1 MKFAVF
7 EVDKKILGKSVL
19 SGHFSI
25 AGKKSILVYKSGN
38 KTSTINYQTG
48 HNLKNWWHHLHDLL
62 VNFDITYVGLRMV
75 HGGEEFTDTVKV
87 NNQFLNRIKKY
98 NKLAPLHNPAALD
111 LADLVKK
118 TWPKVKTSMSFDTA
132 WYKDLGA
139 EAYLYSLPISLY
151 NKYKIRKYGFHGLS
165 HEMATLYAAKMTN
178 KKLNKLKVITCH
190 LGAGSSITWYDS
202 KVKDTTMGFS
212 PNEGLTMATRSG
224 DIPASVVFFL
234 NQEVKMPL
242 PKIKELLNKKSGLL
256 GLAGMADLRE
266 VLLAAGYRVSGYKS
280 SLKFDKKQKDLAKV
294 ALQIFIYDIK
304 RYLASYIAMTKKL
317 DAIVFTGAIA
327 DNALIR
333 KMILKDLVKPKKCRV
348 LVAPTGETMNL
359 ANKTLKCLK

>member
-1 MKFAVF
+1 
-7 EVDKKILGKSVL
+7 
-19 SGHFSI
+19 
-25 AGKKSILVYKSGN
+25 
-38 KTSTINYQTG
+38 
-48 HNLKNWWHHLHDLL
+48 
-62 VNFDITYVGLRMV
+62 
-75 HGGEEFTDTVKV
+75 
-87 NNQFLNRIKKY
+87 
-98 NKLAPLHNPAALD
+98 
-111 LADLVKK
+111 
-118 TWPKVKTSMSFDTA
+118 
-132 WYKDLGA
+132 
-139 EAYLYSLPISLY
+139 
-151 NKYKIRKYGFHGLS
+151 
-165 HEMATLYAAKMTN
+165 MATLYAAKMTN